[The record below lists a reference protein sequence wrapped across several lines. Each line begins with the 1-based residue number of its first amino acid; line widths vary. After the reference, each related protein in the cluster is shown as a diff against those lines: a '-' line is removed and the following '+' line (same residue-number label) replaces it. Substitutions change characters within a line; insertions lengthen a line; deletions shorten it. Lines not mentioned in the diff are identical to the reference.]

1 MFFLMSK
8 EKRLIFFEKYKIQE
22 FPAIKFL
29 YNNQSIINFKKK
41 IFKKKI
47 NFLIKIKFLKCLR
60 G

>member
-1 MFFLMSK
+1 MSK

-41 IFKKKI
+41 YSRKR
-47 NFLIKIKFLKCLR
+47 LIS
-60 G
+60 